1 MLRGGVLLAPGVY
14 MPSNK
19 QALFLIKRLTSVGH
33 SRVRALGR
41 WLNRFFVVVLIVR
54 TAKELSDDDA
64 PHMAAGVAFY
74 MLFSLFPLLLG
85 LIALTSFFVEA
96 EDIQGRFVDFTAEYL
111 PGSED
116 VVSHNIDSVFRL
128 RGALGIF
135 AILGLLWSGSAV
147 FGALT
152 RAINRAW
159 DVHRDRPIY
168 ISKPRQLLMALS
180 VAVLFY
186 LSMSA
191 ATLVRVAGR
200 LEPPDVPGMDFVYEA
215 AGRAL
220 LQGMS
225 FLLILC
231 IFLLVYKFTPNT
243 KTYWRYIWPGA
254 VVCAVLFEAAKSAF
268 IVYVDRFANYENV
281 YGSLTPVIALL
292 VWTYV
297 SSFILILGAEL
308 NSEYG
313 RLRRG
318 VERGVLLHSAGRS
331 VGVRRDI

>member
-1 MLRGGVLLAPGVY
+1 
-14 MPSNK
+14 MPFNK
-19 QALFLIKRLTSVGH
+19 QTLLPVQRLTSVG
-33 SRVRALGR
+33 RDRARALGR
-41 WLNRFFVVVLIVR
+41 WLNRFFVVVLVIR
-54 TAKELSDDDA
+54 TVKELSDDDA

-85 LIALTSFFVEA
+85 LITITSFFLEA
-96 EDIQGRFVDFTAEYL
+96 EDVQARFIDFAAEYL

-116 VVSHNIDSVFRL
+116 LVSHNIDAVFRL

-135 AILGLLWSGSAV
+135 AIIGLLWSGSAV

-159 DVHRDRPIY
+159 DIHRDRPIY

-191 ATLVRVAGR
+191 ATLVSTAGR
-200 LEPPDVPGMDFVYEA
+200 FEPPDVPGLDFVFEA
-215 AGRAL
+215 AGRVL

-225 FLLILC
+225 FLLTLC
-231 IFLLVYKFTPNT
+231 IFLLVYKLTPNT

-254 VVCAVLFEAAKSAF
+254 VVCAVLFEVAKSAF

-292 VWTYV
+292 LWTYV

-313 RLRRG
+313 RLRQG
-318 VERGVLLHSAGRS
+318 VERGVLLRSVDRS
-331 VGVRRDI
+331 VGGERES